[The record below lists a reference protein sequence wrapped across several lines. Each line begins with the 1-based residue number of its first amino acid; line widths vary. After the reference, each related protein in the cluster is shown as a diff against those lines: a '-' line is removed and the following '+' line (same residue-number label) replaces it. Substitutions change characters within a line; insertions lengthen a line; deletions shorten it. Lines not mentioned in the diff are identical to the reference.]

1 MNQLGDCSDDTAC
14 ERDWPA
20 TDNRGRHS
28 TLSTHDVYLLQ
39 TIRPLEYAFL
49 YVLYLTHLVSSHNSG
64 ILLQLQNT
72 SIHIKYVVRSFKSIQ
87 RKKIL

>member
-1 MNQLGDCSDDTAC
+1 M
-14 ERDWPA
+14 
-20 TDNRGRHS
+20 
-28 TLSTHDVYLLQ
+28 LQ